1 MNPSLLLA
9 GALALQSSAS
19 DSLPTPVRVGPLA
32 ASGFIDV
39 YYAYDFGRP
48 ASRERGFVTQAVRH
62 NEVNLNLAHVAFTLE
77 RSRIRGRLAL
87 QVGTAVQ
94 ANYAAEP
101 AIGANSGASLSRHVQ
116 EAAAGVRLAN
126 PLWLDA
132 GILLGYL
139 GWEGWISRDNPTYTR
154 SLVAELTP
162 YYESG
167 VRLTWQPSKGLT
179 VQGHLMNGWQK
190 ISEDNGSKAFGIRVD
205 YSPVASLTLAY
216 GGFVGNERPDGLA
229 PATRLFNQLMARIL
243 VSDLLLQMQFDYGR
257 EGRGA
262 ALRDWY
268 GAVVIARLTVTPHLA
283 LSTRLERF
291 ADPDQVVAITGSSMG
306 LVVSGGSLGWDVA
319 IPGGMLW
326 RTEFRGLRASQ
337 RLFPKAGAP
346 NATRRNGVLVTS
358 IALTL

>member
-1 MNPSLLLA
+1 MSPGLLLA
-9 GALALQSSAS
+9 TTIALQSAVP
-19 DSLPTPVRVGPLA
+19 DSVPSRVRVGPLS
-32 ASGFIDV
+32 ASGFIDL

-48 ASRERGFVTQAVRH
+48 ASRERSFVTQAIRH
-62 NEVNLNLAHVAFTLE
+62 NEVNLNLAHAALSLE
-77 RSRIRGRLAL
+77 RGRIRGRLAL

-101 AIGANSGASLSRHVQ
+101 AIGANSGPSLSRHVQ
-116 EAAAGVRLAN
+116 EATAGIRLAS

-167 VRLTWQPSKGLT
+167 VRLTWQPSKALT

-205 YSPVASLTLAY
+205 YSPSARLTLGY
-216 GGFVGNERPDGLA
+216 GAFVGNERPDGVA
-229 PATRLFNQLMARIL
+229 PATRLFNQVMARVL
-243 VSDLLLQMQFDYGR
+243 VSRLLLQTQFDYGR
-257 EGRGA
+257 EGNGA

-268 GAVVIARLTVTPHLA
+268 GAVAIARVTLTQHMG
-283 LSTRLERF
+283 LSARVERF
-291 ADPDQVVAITGSSMG
+291 ADPDQVVAITGSPAG
-306 LVVSGGSLGWDVA
+306 LVANGGSLGWDVS
-319 IPGGMLW
+319 IPGGVLW
-326 RTEFRGLRASQ
+326 RTEVRGLRASE
-337 RLFPKAGAP
+337 RIFPKAGIP
-346 NATRRNGVLVTS
+346 NAARRNGALVTS